1 MEKVISKS
9 VSDTIKL
16 GEKMAKKIK
25 SGTII
30 LLHGDLGAGKTHFV
44 KGLAR
49 GLKNKSQVTSPT
61 FTIMNAYEGGR
72 LPVYHFDMYR
82 LSSAEEAIEAGLE
95 EYFDIKSLDG
105 VSVVEWSENV
115 PGLIKGNVIDIT
127 IEKAEDENKRIITIG
142 EKVC

>member
-1 MEKVISKS
+1 MEKIISKN

-25 SGTII
+25 GATII

-49 GLKNKSQVTSPT
+49 GLKNNSQVTSPT

-82 LSSAEEAIEAGLE
+82 LNSADEAREAGLE
-95 EYFDIKSLDG
+95 EYFDLHSLDG
-105 VSVVEWSENV
+105 VSVVEWPENV
-115 PGLIKGNVIDIT
+115 LGLIQGKVIDIT
-127 IEKAEDENKRIITIG
+127 IEKTEDENKRIITIG
-142 EKVC
+142 EKIC

>member
-1 MEKVISKS
+1 MEKIISKN

-25 SGTII
+25 RGTII

-82 LSSAEEAIEAGLE
+82 LSSADEAREAGLE
-95 EYFDIKSLDG
+95 EYFDLQSLDG

-127 IEKAEDENKRIITIG
+127 IEKTEDENTRIITIG

>member
-1 MEKVISKS
+1 MEKIISKN

-25 SGTII
+25 RGTII

-82 LSSAEEAIEAGLE
+82 LSSADEAREAGLE
-95 EYFDIKSLDG
+95 EYFDLQSLDG

-127 IEKAEDENKRIITIG
+127 IEKTEDENKRIITIG

>member
-1 MEKVISKS
+1 MEKIISKN

-25 SGTII
+25 RGTII

-82 LSSAEEAIEAGLE
+82 LSSADEAREAGLE
-95 EYFDIKSLDG
+95 EYFDLQSLDG

-115 PGLIKGNVIDIT
+115 PGLIKGNVIDII
-127 IEKAEDENKRIITIG
+127 IEKTEDENKRIITIG

>member
-1 MEKVISKS
+1 MEKIISNC
-9 VSDTIKL
+9 VNDTIKL

-25 SGTII
+25 RGTII

-44 KGLAR
+44 KGLSK
-49 GLKNKSQVTSPT
+49 GLKNRSQVTSPT

-82 LSSAEEAIEAGLE
+82 LNSTDEAREVGLE
-95 EYFDIKSLDG
+95 EYFDLESLDG

-115 PGLIKGNVIDIT
+115 PGLIKGRVIDIT
-127 IEKAEDENKRIITIG
+127 IEKTSEDNKRIITIG
-142 EKVC
+142 EKIC

>member
-1 MEKVISKS
+1 MEKIISKN

-25 SGTII
+25 RGTII

-82 LSSAEEAIEAGLE
+82 LSSADEAREAGLE
-95 EYFDIKSLDG
+95 EYFDLQSLDG

-127 IEKAEDENKRIITIG
+127 IEKTEDENKRIITIG
-142 EKVC
+142 EKIC

>member
-1 MEKVISKS
+1 MEKIVSRN

-16 GEKMAKKIK
+16 GEKIAKKIK
-25 SGTII
+25 EPTII

-44 KGLAR
+44 KGLAK
-49 GLKNKSQVTSPT
+49 GLKSKSQVTSPT

-82 LSSAEEAIEAGLE
+82 LNSADEAREAGLE
-95 EYFDIKSLDG
+95 EYFNSQSLDG

-115 PGLIKGNVIDIT
+115 PGLIKGSVIDIR
-127 IEKAEDENKRIITIG
+127 IEKTEDVNKRIITIG
-142 EKVC
+142 EKKC

>member
-1 MEKVISKS
+1 MEKIISKN

-25 SGTII
+25 RGTII

-82 LSSAEEAIEAGLE
+82 LSSADEAREAGFE
-95 EYFDIKSLDG
+95 EYFDLQSLDG

-127 IEKAEDENKRIITIG
+127 IEKTEDENKRIITIG